1 MINHYES
8 MKSKLIFETRP
19 KFNLDVPDVI
29 NEKSKE
35 LSAQVLQKVR
45 ERSNTSFSY
54 SNYKALSND
63 KKNSFSSAYN
73 YNSSPFNE
81 DFKPSRDSGMKIP
94 MNNPLAALG
103 KIGNKFDDSGLGV
116 NQVNLSFNSM
126 TLGNAQK

>member
-1 MINHYES
+1 MIDHYES

-45 ERSNTSFSY
+45 ERSNTLFSY
-54 SNYKALSND
+54 SSYKALSND
-63 KKNSFSSAYN
+63 KKNSFSSVNAYN

-81 DFKPSRDSGMKIP
+81 DFKPPRDSGMKIP

-103 KIGNKFDDSGLGV
+103 KISNKFDDNSV
-116 NQVNLSFNSM
+116 NQVNLSFNSI
-126 TLGNAQK
+126 TLGKAQK